1 MEQSLYEKVV
11 VLYADDDPD
20 DREML
25 RTAFLP
31 YTLLELRTFIDG
43 LDLLSYANWLAG
55 KNIVPGLILLD
66 INMPMLGAWQV
77 LQRLRAS
84 PATKDV
90 HVLFLTNF
98 TLKKGEGASVYDDVT
113 VITKPAGVAERD
125 RMMKTIISHCPKNL
139 QEKFRL

>member
-1 MEQSLYEKVV
+1 MHQSLYERDV

-25 RTAFLP
+25 KAAFLP

-43 LDLLSYANWLAG
+43 LDLLSHVDWLAG
-55 KNIVPGLILLD
+55 KNIIPCLILLD
-66 INMPMLGAWQV
+66 INMPMLSAWQV
-77 LQRLRAS
+77 LRKLRTL
-84 PATKDV
+84 PATKDI

-98 TLKKGEGASVYDDVT
+98 TLKKGEGASLYGEVT
-113 VITKPAGVAERD
+113 IITKPAGLAEVENLV
-125 RMMKTIISHCPKNL
+125 KTIISQCPKPL

>member
-1 MEQSLYEKVV
+1 MEPSLYERVV

-43 LDLLSYANWLAG
+43 LDLLSYVSWLAE
-55 KNIVPGLILLD
+55 KNIIPGLILLD

-84 PATKDV
+84 PVTKDV

-113 VITKPAGVAERD
+113 IVTKPAGVAERD
-125 RMMKTIISHCPKNL
+125 RMMKTIISHCPKYL
-139 QEKFRL
+139 QKKFML